1 MEKDNYSIKQI
12 SYDTYQLYQNEKLVF
27 EGPLKD
33 VVLYAKKLK
42 TQEDYPRK
50 ETVQTTTQKRFCNKC
65 GKPLTGDVC
74 FFCLNGSEDE
84 PFPYEA
90 KKSNKR
96 FLKFAIIPL
105 IIFVI
110 LIAVVGILSLDFN
123 SESAVPDQSSGY
135 ILKIISSGPWR
146 GSIMTVDGSGS
157 SNSKSVDGTGIQS
170 FNVIGDIISVSIQN
184 YSDSGELIVQL
195 SKNGQIL
202 KEEITTAPYGIVAFA
217 YTGNLSN
224 KAISTILED
233 KYEIKIIYG
242 GEWQGSIGD
251 ATGSKSIEGF
261 GSRSYEIDGI
271 FPTVVIQKMEDNNNI
286 LTVQILKNGT
296 LLKEESTSASY
307 GVAMVTS
314 SDI

>member
-1 MEKDNYSIKQI
+1 MEKDNYSIKQKNI
-12 SYDTYQLYQNEKLVF
+12 DTYQLYQNDKLVF

-42 TQEDYPRK
+42 TQDNYQRK
-50 ETVQTTTQKRFCNKC
+50 ETFETNTQKRFCTKC
-65 GKPLTGDVC
+65 GQPLTGDVC
-74 FFCLNGSEDE
+74 LSCLNQTQDE
-84 PFPYEA
+84 PFPYET
-90 KKSNKR
+90 KKSSKKL
-96 FLKFAIIPL
+96 LKFAFIPL

-110 LIAVVGILSLDFN
+110 LIAIAAITSLDLN
-123 SESAVPDQSSGY
+123 SDSITSNQSSGY
-135 ILKIISSGPWR
+135 VLKIISSGPWR

-170 FNVIGDIISVSIQN
+170 FNVVGNIISVSIQN

-202 KEEITTAPYGIVAFA
+202 KEERTTASYGVVAFA
-217 YTGNLSN
+217 YTGDIGN

-233 KYEIKIIYG
+233 KYEVRIIYRG
-242 GEWQGSIGD
+242 KWQGSLGD

-261 GSRSYEIDGI
+261 GPKSYEIVGM
-271 FPTVVIQKMEDNNNI
+271 FPTVAIQKMEDNSNI
-286 LTVQILKNGT
+286 LTVQIFKNGT
-296 LLKEESTSASY
+296 LLKEESTSVSY

>member
-1 MEKDNYSIKQI
+1 MEKDNYFIKQI
-12 SYDTYQLYQNEKLVF
+12 SYDTYQLYQNNKLVF

-42 TQEDYPRK
+42 TQDNLQTK
-50 ETVQTTTQKRFCNKC
+50 EIFQTNPQKKFCNKC
-65 GKPLTGDVC
+65 GRPLTGDTCV
-74 FFCLNGSEDE
+74 FCLYNSQDE
-84 PFPYEA
+84 SLPYEA

-96 FLKFAIIPL
+96 FLKLAFIPL
-105 IIFVI
+105 IIFVM
-110 LIAVVGILSLDFN
+110 LIAVAAIISLDFD
-123 SESAVPDQSSGY
+123 SESITPDQSSVY

-170 FNVIGDIISVSIQN
+170 FNVIGNIVSVSIQN

-202 KEEITTAPYGIVAFA
+202 KEERTTASYGIVAFA
-217 YTGNLSN
+217 YTGDLASN
-224 KAISTILED
+224 TISTVLEE
-233 KYEIKIIYG
+233 KYEVRIVYS
-242 GEWQGSIGD
+242 GEWHGSIGD
-251 ATGSKSIEGF
+251 ASGSKSIEGF
-261 GSRSYEIDGI
+261 GPRSYEIEGI
-271 FPTVVIQKMEDNNNI
+271 FPSVVIQKMEDNNNI